1 MLRRLGLFCLLGLLG
16 GCDVG
21 SHLANRP
28 ELTQETYP
36 DINTVPFGEEARAS
50 RAWHGGQPEEK
61 ARGQDQHTLDGA
73 QKRLCD
79 EGAKLREEAG
89 LPPRDPLPS
98 PSKSGG

>member
-1 MLRRLGLFCLLGLLG
+1 MLRRLKPVFLLGLLG
-16 GCDVG
+16 ACDIG

-36 DINTVPFGEEARAS
+36 DINTVPFGDSAGAS
-50 RAWHGGQPEEK
+50 RSWHGGQPEEQ
-61 ARGQDQHTLDGA
+61 ARGQDQQTLDVA

-89 LPPRDPLPS
+89 LPPRDPAPLH
-98 PSKSGG
+98 